1 MHSLNTSTLRTLLLA
16 TSFCFF
22 INVTATHGQQ
32 PTRDKPAMQDE
43 DVLRIKTELVQT
55 DVTVFDKQGR
65 FVEGLRLEQFE
76 LSLNGKPLPVSF
88 FERVATGSAREVAQ
102 LTAARSGKFMS
113 SEPGRTA
120 ITEAS
125 RQGRIIFF
133 FLDDLHL
140 SPSSLVRARKSLSEF
155 VENQMSQNDRVA
167 IVSASGQI
175 GFLQQLT
182 DYKPMLNA
190 AIARLGNK
198 RNSETYAGKTGISEF
213 QANQIVNH
221 NDRELMNYLI
231 ASTINEYQLVP
242 PKGGDGRGLAQ
253 IARNIVINRTRQVEA
268 QAKMA
273 TNDMLGV
280 LSSLMQSSSQL
291 PGRKLVFFISDGF
304 IADARSSNSMPLIK
318 RVTEMAART
327 GIVVYTM
334 DARGTFNDPVVD
346 AGSNTFPDGMATGTQ
361 ARNPTMEAGALQEPL
376 HILAEDT
383 GGRAIIN
390 SNSFKDAFQQ
400 AINETSDY
408 YLLAWR
414 PDNEE
419 QRGGK
424 ARIKVSIKD
433 RPDLR
438 VRLRRNYY
446 VPPPAEAPLKNVDE
460 KSASTSA
467 QQVQT
472 PEAGLLIALGS
483 LYSPRTL
490 PTALSVGYVQEPGQG
505 LALKA
510 SMQIEREALDVTMGE
525 AEKSEVDVL
534 GAATDDRGVIVTFKQ
549 VLTVTPDPS
558 SQNQRQPVVWNQQL
572 KLPPG
577 LYQVRVA
584 VRERSSGRTGGAQQW
599 IEVPDLSTGRFSLS
613 SLFLGERKTAGR
625 DEKFATAPRPIMVDV
640 DRRFTRSSV
649 LRFQTYIYNAA
660 RTAATPSPNVEIQTR
675 VFRDNQIIVNAAAVK
690 LPTDTTKDLAR
701 LPYWAELA
709 LDQLP
714 PGRYVLQV
722 TALDRTT
729 GISTSQ
735 QSGFVVE

>member
-1 MHSLNTSTLRTLLLA
+1 MHSPNTSTFRTLLLA
-16 TSFCFF
+16 ALFCFF
-22 INVTATHGQQ
+22 INLPVTRGQQ
-32 PTRDKPAMQDE
+32 PPQNKPPQQDDE
-43 DVLRIKTELVQT
+43 VLRINTELVQT

-65 FVEGLRLEQFE
+65 FVEGLRPEQFE
-76 LSLNGKPLPVSF
+76 LSLDGKPQPVSF
-88 FERVATGSAREVAQ
+88 FERVATGSAREASQVK
-102 LTAARSGKFMS
+102 AARSGKFVS
-113 SEPGRTA
+113 SEPSRTA
-120 ITEAS
+120 IAES
-125 RQGRIIFF
+125 SSQGRIIFF
-133 FLDDLHL
+133 FIDDLHL

-155 VENQMSQNDRVA
+155 VETQMSQNDRVA

-190 AIARLGNK
+190 AIARLGSK
-198 RNSETYAGKTGISEF
+198 RNSETFAGKTSISEF
-213 QANQIVNH
+213 QANQVVNH

-231 ASTINEYQLVP
+231 ASTINEYQLVA

-253 IARNIVINRTRQVEA
+253 IARNIVINRTRQVES

-361 ARNPTMEAGALQEPL
+361 ARNPTMETSALQEPL

-400 AINETSDY
+400 AINETSAY

-446 VPPPAEAPLKNVDE
+446 IPPPPEALAKNVNE
-460 KSASTSA
+460 KSASGSA
-467 QQVQT
+467 KQAQT
-472 PEAGLLIALGS
+472 PEAGLLVALGS

-490 PTALSVGYVQEPGQG
+490 PTELSVGYAQEPGQG

-510 SMQIEREALDVTMGE
+510 SMQIEREALDVTTGE

-534 GAATDDRGVIVTFKQ
+534 GAAIDDRGVIVTFKQ
-549 VLTVTPDPS
+549 I
-558 SQNQRQPVVWNQQL
+558 
-572 KLPPG
+572 G
-577 LYQVRVA
+577 
-584 VRERSSGRTGGAQQW
+584 
-599 IEVPDLSTGRFSLS
+599 
-613 SLFLGERKTAGR
+613 
-625 DEKFATAPRPIMVDV
+625 
-640 DRRFTRSSV
+640 
-649 LRFQTYIYNAA
+649 
-660 RTAATPSPNVEIQTR
+660 
-675 VFRDNQIIVNAAAVK
+675 
-690 LPTDTTKDLAR
+690 
-701 LPYWAELA
+701 
-709 LDQLP
+709 
-714 PGRYVLQV
+714 
-722 TALDRTT
+722 
-729 GISTSQ
+729 
-735 QSGFVVE
+735 

>member
-1 MHSLNTSTLRTLLLA
+1 MNSPNASTFRTLLLA
-16 TSFCFF
+16 ASFCLF
-22 INVTATHGQQ
+22 INLPVIHGQQ
-32 PTRDKPAMQDE
+32 PAKNKPPQQDDE
-43 DVLRIKTELVQT
+43 VLRIKTELVQT

-65 FVEGLRLEQFE
+65 FVEGLRPEQFE
-76 LSLNGKPLPVSF
+76 LSLDGKVQTVSF
-88 FERVATGSAREVAQ
+88 FERVATGSAREASQVS
-102 LTAARSGKFMS
+102 AARDGKSVS
-113 SEPGRTA
+113 SEQNKTA
-120 ITEAS
+120 LATS
-125 RQGRIIFF
+125 SSQGRVIFF

-140 SPSSLVRARKSLSEF
+140 SESSLMRARKALTYF
-155 VENQMSQNDRVA
+155 VENQMNQNDRVA

-182 DYKPMLNA
+182 DYRPMLSA
-190 AIARLGNK
+190 AIDRLNYK
-198 RNSETYAGKTGISEF
+198 RNPETYAGKVPISDY
-213 QANQIVNH
+213 QATRIEDH
-221 NDRELMNYLI
+221 GDRELFTYLLL
-231 ASTINEYQLVP
+231 ATINEYQS
-242 PKGGDGRGLAQ
+242 KGPLMRVA
-253 IARNIVINRTRQVEA
+253 ANIVRNRTRQTAA
-268 QAKMA
+268 QSKM
-273 TNDMLGV
+273 TTSDLLGV
-280 LSSLMQSSSQL
+280 LESLMQSSASM

-304 IADARSSNSMPLIK
+304 ITDVRGSNAMNVLK

-334 DARGTFNDPVVD
+334 DARGTFNDPVID
-346 AGSNTFPDGMATGTQ
+346 ASRNEFPDGLATGTQ
-361 ARNPTMEAGALQEPL
+361 ARNPTMEASALQEPL

-400 AINETSDY
+400 AINETSTY

-414 PDNEE
+414 PENEE

-446 VPPPAEAPLKNVDE
+446 VPPPAEAPAKNEDE
-460 KSASTSA
+460 KSAPASSPQA
-467 QQVQT
+467 QT
-472 PEAGLLIALGS
+472 PEAGLLMALGS
-483 LYSPRTL
+483 LYPHRTL
-490 PTALSVGYVQEPGQG
+490 PTALSVGYVQEPDQG

-510 SMQIEREALDVTMGE
+510 SMQIEREALDVTTGE
-525 AEKSEVDVL
+525 AQKSEVDVL
-534 GAATDDRGVIVTFKQ
+534 GAAIDDRGVIVTFKQ

-599 IEVPDLSTGRFSLS
+599 IEVPDVSTGRFALS
-613 SLFLGERKTAGR
+613 SLFLAERKTPTR
-625 DEKFATAPRPIMVDV
+625 DEKFATALRPIMIDV
-640 DRRFTRSSV
+640 DHRFTRSSV

-660 RTAATPSPNVEIQTR
+660 RGADTSSPDIEIQTR
-675 VFRDNQIIVNAAAVK
+675 VLRDNQIILNAAAVK

-701 LPYWAELA
+701 LPYWAEIA

-714 PGRYVLQV
+714 PGRYALRV
-722 TALDRTT
+722 TAIDRTT
-729 GISTSQ
+729 KASTSQ
-735 QSGFVVE
+735 QASFVVE

>member
-1 MHSLNTSTLRTLLLA
+1 MYSPNTSAFRPLLLA
-16 TSFCFF
+16 ALFCFF
-22 INVTATHGQQ
+22 INLPVIRGQQ
-32 PTRDKPAMQDE
+32 PTPNKPPQQDDE
-43 DVLRIKTELVQT
+43 VLRIKTELVQT

-65 FVEGLRLEQFE
+65 FVEGLRPEQFE
-76 LSLNGKPLPVSF
+76 LSLDGKSQPVSF
-88 FERVATGSAREVAQ
+88 FELVTTGSAREAAQ
-102 LTAARSGKFMS
+102 VSAARNGS
-113 SEPGRTA
+113 SKNSEQSRTA
-120 ITEAS
+120 IAAS
-125 RQGRIIFF
+125 SNQGRVIFF

-140 SPSSLVRARKSLSEF
+140 SESSLMRARKALSDF

-182 DYKPMLNA
+182 DYKPVLSA
-190 AIARLGNK
+190 AIDRLSYK
-198 RNSETYAGKTGISEF
+198 RNPETYAGKVPISDY
-213 QANQIVNH
+213 QATRIVDH
-221 NDRELMNYLI
+221 GDRELFTYLL
-231 ASTINEYQLVP
+231 AATMNEYQS
-242 PKGGDGRGLAQ
+242 KGALMRVA
-253 IARNIVINRTRQVEA
+253 ANIVRNRTRQTAA
-268 QAKMA
+268 QSKM
-273 TNDMLGV
+273 TTSDLLGV
-280 LSSLMQSSSQL
+280 LGSLMQSSASM

-304 IADARSSNSMPLIK
+304 ITDVNGSNALTLLK

-334 DARGTFNDPVVD
+334 DARGTFNDPVID
-346 AGSNTFPDGMATGTQ
+346 ASRNEFPDGLATGTQ
-361 ARNPTMEAGALQEPL
+361 ARNPTMETSALQEPL

-400 AINETSDY
+400 AINETSAY

-414 PDNEE
+414 PDSEE

-446 VPPPAEAPLKNVDE
+446 IPPPAEAPAKNEDE
-460 KSASTSA
+460 KSASAS
-467 QQVQT
+467 QQQAQT
-472 PEAGLLIALGS
+472 PEAGLLMALGS
-483 LYSPRTL
+483 LYPHRTL
-490 PTALSVGYVQEPGQG
+490 PTALSVGYVNTPDQG

-510 SMQIEREALDVTMGE
+510 SMQIEREALDATTGE
-525 AEKSEVDVL
+525 AQKSEIDVL
-534 GAATDDRGVIVTFKQ
+534 GAAIDDRGVIVTFKQ

-613 SLFLGERKTAGR
+613 SLFLGERKMAAR
-625 DEKFATAPRPIMVDV
+625 DEKFATAPRPIMIDV
-640 DRRFTRSSV
+640 DHRFTRSSV

-660 RTAATPSPNVEIQTR
+660 RGAATSSPDVEIQTR
-675 VFRDNQIIVNAAAVK
+675 VFRDNQVVVNAAVVK

-701 LPYWAELA
+701 LPYWAEIA

-714 PGRYVLQV
+714 PGRYALRV
-722 TALDRTT
+722 TATDRTT
-729 GISTSQ
+729 RGRTSQ
-735 QSGFVVE
+735 QASFVVE

>member
-1 MHSLNTSTLRTLLLA
+1 MHSPNTSTFRTLLLTA
-16 TSFCFF
+16 SFCFF
-22 INVTATHGQQ
+22 INVPAIRGQQ
-32 PTRDKPAMQDE
+32 PTQNRPPQQDDE
-43 DVLRIKTELVQT
+43 VLRIKTELVQT

-65 FVEGLRLEQFE
+65 FVEGLRPEQFE
-76 LSLNGKPLPVSF
+76 LSLDGKSQTVSF
-88 FERVATGSAREVAQ
+88 FERVSTGGAREASQVS
-102 LTAARSGKFMS
+102 AARDGKS
-113 SEPGRTA
+113 VNSEQSRTA
-120 ITEAS
+120 LATS
-125 RQGRIIFF
+125 SSQGRVIFF

-140 SPSSLVRARKSLSEF
+140 SESSLMRARKALTYF

-182 DYKPMLNA
+182 DYKPVLSA
-190 AIARLGNK
+190 AIDRLNYK
-198 RNSETYAGKTGISEF
+198 RNPETYAGKVPISDY
-213 QANQIVNH
+213 QATRIVDH
-221 NDRELMNYLI
+221 GDRELFTYLL
-231 ASTINEYQLVP
+231 AATMNEYQS
-242 PKGGDGRGLAQ
+242 KGALMRVA
-253 IARNIVINRTRQVEA
+253 ANIVRNRTRQTAA
-268 QAKMA
+268 QSKM
-273 TNDMLGV
+273 TTSDLLGV
-280 LSSLMQSSSQL
+280 LESLMQSSASM

-304 IADARSSNSMPLIK
+304 ITDVNGSNAMNVLK

-334 DARGTFNDPVVD
+334 DARGTFNDPVID
-346 AGSNTFPDGMATGTQ
+346 ASRNEFPDGLATGTQ
-361 ARNPTMEAGALQEPL
+361 ARNPTMETSALQEPL

-400 AINETSDY
+400 AINETSAY

-414 PDNEE
+414 PENEE

-446 VPPPAEAPLKNVDE
+446 VPPPAKAPAKNEDE
-460 KSASTSA
+460 KSASNL
-467 QQVQT
+467 QQQAQT
-472 PEAGLLIALGS
+472 PEAGLLMALGS
-483 LYSPRTL
+483 LYPHRTL
-490 PTALSVGYVQEPGQG
+490 PTALSVGYVQEPDQG
-505 LALKA
+505 SALKA
-510 SMQIEREALDVTMGE
+510 SMQIEREALDVTTGE

-534 GAATDDRGVIVTFKQ
+534 GAAIDDRGVIVTFKQ
-549 VLTVTPDPS
+549 VLTITSDPS

-613 SLFLGERKTAGR
+613 SLFLGERKTPAR
-625 DEKFATAPRPIMVDV
+625 DEKFATAPRPIMIDV

-649 LRFQTYIYNAA
+649 LRFQAYIYNAA
-660 RTAATPSPNVEIQTR
+660 RGAATSSPDVEIQTR
-675 VFRDNQIIVNAAAVK
+675 VFRDNQIILNAAAVK

-701 LPYWAELA
+701 LPYWAEIS

-714 PGRYVLQV
+714 PGRYALQV
-722 TALDRTT
+722 TAIDRTT
-729 GISTSQ
+729 KASVSQ
-735 QSGFVVE
+735 RAAFVVE